1 MIRSFYNRNMSTNC
15 ILERVATT
23 KSTNDDLL
31 ARWRAGELVDP
42 VARIAHEQTSG
53 KGRAGRVWLSEPQ
66 NTLCFSLAYPFQ
78 KRPNELSGLSL
89 VVGLAVIAGLAEALG
104 SSEAALH
111 QQGLRLKWPNDLLL
125 NNAKLGGILIE
136 GGQSNANSP
145 TWMVI
150 GLGLNLRH
158 ATRIEQRLGDHVSLG
173 VAALDQMMPQQKP
186 IPDAEFIWLKLI
198 ESFEKHLI
206 QFEQHGFGYFK
217 NSWSQWDA
225 FNGQSVC
232 ISGAG
237 KESIMGVSAGVDDN
251 GALILNQQDQLMTI
265 HAGDVSLRA
274 QL

>member
-1 MIRSFYNRNMSTNC
+1 MSPNC

-31 ARWRAGELVDP
+31 ARWRAGELIDP

-53 KGRAGRVWLSEPQ
+53 KGRAGRVWLSNPED
-66 NTLCFSLAYPFQ
+66 TLCFSLAYPFQ

-89 VVGLAVIAGLAEALG
+89 VIGLAVVTGIAGALG
-104 SSEAALH
+104 TSEAALH

-136 GGQSNANSP
+136 GGQSSPSSP

-150 GLGLNLRH
+150 GLGLNLRN
-158 ATRIEQRLGDHVSLG
+158 AASIQKDLGDQSSFS
-173 VAALDQMMPQQKP
+173 VAALDQLIPHQTP
-186 IPDAEFIWLKLI
+186 IPDTEFIWLKLI
-198 ESFEKHLI
+198 ESFEKHLA
-206 QFEQHGFGYFK
+206 QFEEHGFGYFK
-217 NSWSQWDA
+217 NSWEQWDA

-237 KESIMGVSAGVDDN
+237 KDPILGISTGLDET
-251 GALILNQQDQLMTI
+251 GALLLKRHDKLIAI
-265 HAGDVSLRA
+265 HAGDVSLRV